1 MMRALSVSVL
11 LVALA
16 AAVGAQQASRP
27 GQPTSGQQPSS
38 GAQQPARDTP
48 ARTKDAVPTPTGRI
62 TGRVVAVDNGRPVKR
77 ARVFAT
83 AAELPGGRGML
94 TDEAGVFDLTEL
106 PAGRYNL
113 TVSKSGFV
121 SLSYGQ
127 RRPLQ
132 AGTPLQLG
140 DGQQLK
146 GIQFQLPRG
155 SVVGGRVLDEDGD
168 AMPGV
173 MVRVMRYQYLQG
185 ERRLTPAGVA
195 QTDDKGQ
202 YRVWGLLPGD
212 YYVNAVARGGN
223 MVVPFG
229 GAFGGPGGPGGSGG
243 GGRGPGGGGPNGPQ
257 PNGGNEQEQ
266 IN

>member
-1 MMRALSVSVL
+1 MRQALSVSIL
-11 LVALA
+11 LGSIAVAL
-16 AAVGAQQASRP
+16 GAHQTPAP
-27 GQPTSGQQPSS
+27 GLSSTSQH
-38 GAQQPARDTP
+38 ARDTP
-48 ARTKDAVPTPTGRI
+48 AQKDAPPPPAGRI
-62 TGRVVAVDNGRPVKR
+62 TGRVTAADNGRPVKR

-83 AAELPGGRGML
+83 AVELPGGRGVL
-94 TDEAGVFDLTEL
+94 TDDTGIFDLTEL
-106 PAGRYNL
+106 PAGRYTL

-121 SLSYGQ
+121 SLAYGQ

-146 GIQFQLPRG
+146 AIEFQLPRG
-155 SVVGGRVLDEDGD
+155 SVIGGHVLDEDGD
-168 AMPGV
+168 MMPGV

-185 ERRLTPAGVA
+185 QRRLTPAGTA

-202 YRVWGLLPGD
+202 YRIWGLLPGD

-229 GAFGGPGGPGGSGG
+229 GPFGGPGGPAGFGG
-243 GGRGPGGGGPNGPQ
+243 GGRGGGRNGPQ
-257 PNGGNEQEQ
+257 PNGGN
-266 IN
+266 